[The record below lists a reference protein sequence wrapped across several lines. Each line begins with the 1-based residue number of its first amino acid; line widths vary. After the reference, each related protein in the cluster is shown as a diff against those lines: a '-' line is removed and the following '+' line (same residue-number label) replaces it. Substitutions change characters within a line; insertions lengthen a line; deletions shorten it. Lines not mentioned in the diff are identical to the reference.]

1 MSASILVSSNG
12 KNYLNTWFELL
23 SIFFFF
29 LFSFTPPRLPFSH
42 PLFIVSSHPTQKQ
55 DTGLFMF
62 VPFFCSW
69 IIFGMY
75 VTILHSVSIYP
86 VGPLLEWYS
95 NEVITSTDW
104 QMMCNALLFIS
115 CFSSTRML
123 TVTGGIEIEIQALI
137 DNNFPKTEFLRELF
151 SSLESSGE
159 NVGGG
164 GGGRR
169 GGGGGGGG
177 QWMQGGGAAA
187 AAAQEEEEGDPR
199 IYVRCP
205 LCRKQTIRETAIHI
219 TSSLENAE
227 CCCCLD
233 SPSTMVLACG
243 HLCVC
248 EICFQKLD

>member
-1 MSASILVSSNG
+1 
-12 KNYLNTWFELL
+12 
-23 SIFFFF
+23 
-29 LFSFTPPRLPFSH
+29 
-42 PLFIVSSHPTQKQ
+42 
-55 DTGLFMF
+55 MF

-75 VTILHSVSIYP
+75 VTSMQSVNIIL

-95 NEVITSTDW
+95 NEIILSTDW
-104 QMMCNALLFIS
+104 QMMCNTLLFIC

-151 SSLESSGE
+151 SSWESSGE

-169 GGGGGGGG
+169 RRGGGGG

-187 AAAQEEEEGDPR
+187 AAAQEEEEEDSR
-199 IYVRCP
+199 MHVRCP
-205 LCRKQTIRETAIHI
+205 LCRKQTVRQTAIRV